1 MNPVQKLSDKKG
13 KIVIGLMSGTSV
25 DGIDA
30 AVVKIKDSGIKSKI
44 KPLGFIC
51 KKYSPKLKKRL
62 LEINEITAIKE
73 ISELNYLVA
82 EEFAKAAALCAK
94 KFVSDISNVDL
105 IGSHGQTIY
114 HNPPSRR
121 VGIPATFQIGDIDVI
136 AEKTGVSTAGDFRQ
150 RDMAAGGEGAPIMP
164 YIDYLL
170 FNKRS
175 HSPLLA
181 QNIGG
186 IANVTVVTRRLDDM
200 IAFDTGPGNMLMD
213 GIMRIN
219 SNGKKLFDKNGV
231 IAKSGIV
238 NEELLQKLLLDKYY
252 RQKPPKSTGAEKF
265 GAKAAENLY
274 KLIKTKKINFE
285 DMMRTL
291 LELTVETIAQAYKN
305 FIFPKHTIEK
315 VVLSGGGTNNIFM
328 VSELRTRLAGIEIV
342 SSDAFGIPA
351 CAKEAIGMAVL
362 ANELVSGNK
371 TNVPSCTGA
380 RRYVSLGK
388 ISYSF

>member
-1 MNPVQKLSDKKG
+1 MNPVQKLSNKKS
-13 KIVIGLMSGTSV
+13 KIVIGLMSGTSM

-30 AVVKIKDSGIKSKI
+30 AVVRIKGSGIKSKI

-231 IAKSGIV
+231 IAKSGII

-265 GAKAAENLY
+265 GVKTAEGLY

-291 LELTVETIAQAYKN
+291 LELTIETIAQAYEN
-305 FIFPKHTIEK
+305 FIFPKHTIKK
-315 VVLSGGGTNNIFM
+315 VVLSGGGTNNTFM

-342 SSDAFGIPA
+342 SSDAFGIPT

>member
-1 MNPVQKLSDKKG
+1 MNPVQKLSNKKS
-13 KIVIGLMSGTSV
+13 KIVMGLMSGTSI

-30 AVVKIKDSGIKSKI
+30 AILRIKDSGRKSKI
-44 KPLGFIC
+44 KTLGFIC

-62 LEINEITAIKE
+62 LDINDRTAIKE
-73 ISELNYLVA
+73 ISELNIIVA
-82 EEFAKAAALCAK
+82 EEFAKTANVCAR

-121 VGIPATFQIGDIDVI
+121 VGIPTTLQIGDIDVI

-175 HSPLLA
+175 HIPLLA

-219 SNGKKLFDKNGV
+219 SNGKKMFDKNGV
-231 IAKSGIV
+231 IAKSGII

-274 KLIKTKKINFE
+274 KLIQTKKINFE

-291 LELTVETIAQAYKN
+291 LELTVETIAQAYEN
-305 FIFPKHTIEK
+305 FIFPKHTIKK

-328 VSELRTRLAGIEIV
+328 VSELRRRLAGIEIV
-342 SSDAFGIPA
+342 SSDAFDIPA

>member
-170 FNKRS
+170 FNKHS

-291 LELTVETIAQAYKN
+291 LELTVETIAQAYEN

-315 VVLSGGGTNNIFM
+315 VVLSGGGTNNMFM
-328 VSELRTRLAGIEIV
+328 VSELRTRLADIEIV